1 MSGTFALTQ
10 TGETEPLPIT
20 SQEEKELKR
29 VFDLLSNYAQQ
40 IKLIR
45 EIDDLYALIPGAKVK
60 ADKFIGSGHLVDMMR
75 LEQTNQLT
83 QARIDELTAQLND
96 LSSTPDKKISVADV
110 VQMIKQLGGKMGR
123 QDIEEMVWEVDEDLD
138 QCLSWKEFKL
148 MFTRNIKDKTG
159 LEPSRMVRVSR
170 CSFLALHPRA
180 PHQTTPHHSILTHL
194 STPPLNNKQYNLTQF
209 LIYDRNENGMVSVD
223 ETMNMLYARYGR
235 ASMELKLKQLFGV
248 DMNETG
254 LEGGEISFSKFIE
267 AVEKVQMRTF
277 WESSKGRIVASTKM
291 GRQAKEVLLA
301 VEQGKKK

>member
-10 TGETEPLPIT
+10 TGEAEPLPIT

-75 LEQTNQLT
+75 LEQTNQQT

-96 LSSTPDKKISVADV
+96 LSNMPDKKISVADV

-159 LEPSRMVRVSR
+159 LEPSRMVSLALFVSR
-170 CSFLALHPRA
+170 SPPACTTPNH
-180 PHQTTPHHSILTHL
+180 TTPHHITVYSPTCPPRR
-194 STPPLNNKQYNLTQF
+194 STTN
-209 LIYDRNENGMVSVD
+209 
-223 ETMNMLYARYGR
+223 
-235 ASMELKLKQLFGV
+235 
-248 DMNETG
+248 
-254 LEGGEISFSKFIE
+254 
-267 AVEKVQMRTF
+267 
-277 WESSKGRIVASTKM
+277 STT
-291 GRQAKEVLLA
+291 
-301 VEQGKKK
+301 